1 MKNLIEYILIHIV
14 ENPEDVKIE
23 TEPNEQGTTYIITV
37 NPDDMGRV
45 IGKKGSIIQSI
56 RAIAR
61 VRAIKE
67 GERAH
72 IIVADPAEETAP
84 TTSDVATTPTVEVAT
99 EETTATN
106 EETSTDAVVE
116 EQVELESKEDETD
129 APEITKEAPEVETP
143 TE

>member
-14 ENPEDVKIE
+14 EHPEDVKIE

-37 NPDDMGRV
+37 HPDDMGRV

-67 GERAH
+67 GERAN
-72 IIVADPAEETAP
+72 IIVADPVESNEAQPETEVAEEEAQKPEEAP
-84 TTSDVATTPTVEVAT
+84 V
-99 EETTATN
+99 EETLD
-106 EETSTDAVVE
+106 EEPAE
-116 EQVELESKEDETD
+116 
-129 APEITKEAPEVETP
+129 
-143 TE
+143 

>member
-37 NPDDMGRV
+37 HPDDMGRV

-61 VRAIKE
+61 VRAMKE
-67 GERAH
+67 GERAN
-72 IIVADPAEETAP
+72 IIVADPRDGNSEASQAKSDANSQPET
-84 TTSDVATTPTVEVAT
+84 
-99 EETTATN
+99 
-106 EETSTDAVVE
+106 ETSEVPVQPE
-116 EQVELESKEDETD
+116 VSVQEDEVT
-129 APEITKEAPEVETP
+129 PEVDKTTQE
-143 TE
+143 

>member
-37 NPDDMGRV
+37 HPDDMGRV

-67 GERAH
+67 GERAN
-72 IIVADPAEETAP
+72 IIVADPIEANAPQVETETAEE
-84 TTSDVATTPTVEVAT
+84 VEK
-99 EETTATN
+99 ETNQPEAK
-106 EETSTDAVVE
+106 EVE
-116 EQVELESKEDETD
+116 EEIAQPESEEPEAD
-129 APEITKEAPEVETP
+129 AESLT
-143 TE
+143 

>member
-84 TTSDVATTPTVEVAT
+84 NVEATSTVE
-99 EETTATN
+99 TA
-106 EETSTDAVVE
+106 TDAVVE
-116 EQVELESKEDETD
+116 EEVQPEQEKEESALIADVESVTEKTD
-129 APEITKEAPEVETP
+129 TPEITKEAPEVETP